1 MTLSVVDDPGD
12 FGDQLLDGASLIGF
26 TEPRISTP
34 LLGGLSRVDEVVD
47 LARRISLPLLPWQVW
62 LLTDALAVDE
72 KNRFRKNMVAT
83 IIARQNGK
91 TFLATIRILAGL
103 FCFDEDHIIAMS
115 QNRELTIN
123 TFQKVRSII
132 ERTPW
137 MNSQVKK
144 IREANGQERI
154 ELNRGAVYRIVAATD
169 KGPRGWDA
177 VDLFYADETRELT
190 SAAWDAAAYTLQTRP
205 YAQLWT
211 TSNAGDARSEVLNAL
226 RDNALSNPDP
236 SFGWYEW
243 SAPPDLKITDRT
255 AWQYANPSL
264 GRLIHEKTLAAHV
277 ATDKPDTVRTEMLCQ
292 WVSNLENPFPSGA
305 WEECFQ
311 SDLALIPGAPTFLAV
326 DISTSRRFA
335 CLVGAQIMDDGR
347 IGVGL
352 IETWES
358 EHSIDDLKV
367 AGSIAEWAKRY
378 KVAAIAYDRFAAN
391 TVAARL
397 NNGGIRTIDLVP
409 EFSQA
414 CDDLLFS
421 MTHKRLA
428 HSGQPILDT
437 HVNGCAAKPTRD
449 GGWRI
454 VRRGSSGDISAAVA
468 LAMVVHQANQPQSS
482 PVIISA

>member
-34 LLGGLSRVDEVVD
+34 LLGGSSRVGEVID
-47 LARRISLPLLPWQVW
+47 LARRIESPLLPWQVW
-62 LLTDALAVDE
+62 LLTDALSVDE
-72 KNRFRKNMVAT
+72 KNRFRKNLVST
-83 IIARQNGK
+83 IVARQNGK
-91 TFLATIRILAGL
+91 TFLAVIRILAGL
-103 FCFDEDHIIAMS
+103 FCFEENHIIAMS
-115 QNRELTIN
+115 QNRELSLN
-123 TFQKVRSII
+123 TFQKVRAII
-132 ERTPW
+132 ERNPW
-137 MNSQVKK
+137 MMSQVKK

-154 ELNRGAVYRIVAATD
+154 ELTRGAVYRIVAATD

-190 SAAWDAAAYTLQTRP
+190 PAAWDAAAYTLQTRP
-205 YAQLWT
+205 YAQFWT
-211 TSNAGDARSEVLNAL
+211 TSNAGDASSQVLNSL
-226 RDNALSNPDP
+226 RDNALSFPDP
-236 SFGWYEW
+236 STGWYEW
-243 SAPPDLKITDRT
+243 SASPDLKITDRK
-255 AWQYANPSL
+255 AWQQANPSL

-277 ATDKPDTVRTEMLCQ
+277 ATDHPDTVRTEMLCQ

-305 WEECFQ
+305 WEECLQ
-311 SDLALIPGAPTFLAV
+311 PDLALTPGAPTFLAV

-378 KVAAIAYDRFAAN
+378 KVQAIAYDRFAAN

-397 NNGGIRTIDLVP
+397 NNGGIRTVDLVP

-421 MTHKRLA
+421 MTHKRIA

-454 VRRGSSGDISAAVA
+454 VRRGSTGDISAAVA

-482 PVIISA
+482 PIIVSA